1 MQMKG
6 VIRGSC
12 KSNSAS
18 RGASQTHTETVCAGS
33 GMSARV
39 IFRGIKYLQVFTCWL
54 QLVEDIFVLVSYLKA
69 AEVNQMSRT
78 EAYPLKDFAAEKSQG
93 DDVMSRRRVSV
104 KDLGQGDCQGW
115 LYKRK
120 ESKGL
125 LGWRWK
131 KFWFVL
137 KKCSLYW
144 YTSDMAEKAE
154 GYINLR
160 DFTIE
165 QATECKKK
173 FAMKACHLH
182 MLTLYF
188 AAENMKDMNKWL
200 AKLTQ
205 ASNEPAPTD
214 STDGECYSEES
225 DDEDEAD
232 TAEMC
237 AEVMDQLTP
246 GSLHG
251 CLPPP
256 RTSSSPCQDS
266 FRTETQSAD
275 SESWQEISSEEDP
288 IRKIQEFKGNDCPP
302 SDEMEMLYLHLKQVR
317 LSPTGALQP
326 TTKRDFRSS
335 FIRRCKNESINE
347 KLHLIR
353 ALNSTLKAKEADLQ
367 AIEQVLSEP
376 SLSACKYR
384 QWRDANVLLLQEIG
398 EKHKSA
404 VKPQAQ
410 EPHPQR
416 QSLFS
421 PNTALPAVTVY
432 TETSL

>member
-1 MQMKG
+1 
-6 VIRGSC
+6 
-12 KSNSAS
+12 
-18 RGASQTHTETVCAGS
+18 
-33 GMSARV
+33 MSARG
-39 IFRGIKYLQVFTCWL
+39 IFRGIRYLQVFTCWI
-54 QLVEDIFVLVSYLKA
+54 QMVEFIIFSSLRA
-69 AEVNQMSRT
+69 AKTRKMET
-78 EAYPLKDFAAEKSQG
+78 EADSYPLQNFAAGEFEG
-93 DDVMSRRRVSV
+93 DGVMSRRRVSV

-125 LGWRWK
+125 LGWKWK

-173 FAMKACHLH
+173 FAMKASHLH
-182 MLTLYF
+182 VLTLYF
-188 AAENMKDMNKWL
+188 AAESMKDMNKWL

-205 ASNEPAPTD
+205 ASNEPEPTD
-214 STDGECYSEES
+214 STNGECYSEES
-225 DDEDEAD
+225 DDEDDE
-232 TAEMC
+232 EMC
-237 AEVMDQLTP
+237 VEYMDQLTP

-256 RTSSSPCQDS
+256 RSSSSPFQDVIPLVS
-266 FRTETQSAD
+266 SVCSRTETQSAD

-288 IRKIQEFKGNDCPP
+288 ILKIQQCKGNDGPA
-302 SDEMEMLYLHLKQVR
+302 SDEMEMLYLHLKEAS

-326 TTKRDFRSS
+326 FTKRDFRSS
-335 FIRRCKNESINE
+335 FIRRCKDENIND

-376 SLSACKYR
+376 SLNGSKYR

-398 EKHKSA
+398 EKHKSD
-404 VKPQAQ
+404 VEKPMVQTR
-410 EPHPQR
+410 PQR
-416 QSLFS
+416 QSLYG
-421 PNTALPAVTVY
+421 PNTAVPAARVY